1 MGEPKTY
8 TVSILKEALP
18 KYGRGLAVD
27 VGCGRG
33 KYRDLIGRHAS
44 RYVGLDNMTSLR
56 QFAPGGGPAVDIVAD
71 VMALPL
77 AAKSCDT
84 VVCLQVIEHVPEPGV
99 LMAELGRVCRGGGH
113 LLLATG
119 WLAPYHAEPRDYYR
133 FSVDAFQY
141 LFDRHG
147 FDLIELIPNGG
158 VWTLLAWSALRVVEL
173 RSVAWRRR
181 LGRVV
186 RPLELAAE
194 RLDGR
199 KALSRNSLGYFGVGR
214 RRG

>member
-1 MGEPKTY
+1 
-8 TVSILKEALP
+8 VSLLREALP
-18 KYGRGLAVD
+18 KYCRGVAAD

-33 KYRDLIGRHAS
+33 KYRGLIARHAA

-56 QFAPGGGPAVDIVAD
+56 QFAPGGRPAVDVVAD

-84 VVCLQVIEHVPEPGV
+84 VVCLQVIEHVPEPGA
-99 LMAELGRVCRGGGH
+99 LMAELGRVCRPGAH

-133 FSVDAFQY
+133 FSVDAFEY

-147 FDLIELIPNGG
+147 FDLVELSPNGG
-158 VWTLLAWSALRVVEL
+158 PCTLVVWSALRVVEL
-173 RSVAWRRR
+173 RSPAWRRR
-181 LGRVV
+181 LGRAM

-194 RLDGR
+194 RLDAR
-199 KALSRNSLGYFGVGR
+199 KGVSRNSLGYFGVGR

>member
-1 MGEPKTY
+1 VREPRTY
-8 TVSILKEALP
+8 TVSLLREALP
-18 KYGRGLAVD
+18 KYCRGVAAD

-33 KYRDLIGRHAS
+33 KYRELIARHAA
-44 RYVGLDNMTSLR
+44 RYVGLDNLTSLR
-56 QFAPGGGPAVDIVAD
+56 QFGPGGKAAVDVVAD

-84 VVCLQVIEHVPEPGV
+84 VVCLQVIEHLPEPGA
-99 LMAELGRVCRGGGH
+99 LMAELGRVCRPGGH

-133 FSVDAFQY
+133 FSVDAFDY

-147 FDLIELIPNGG
+147 FDLVELNPNGG
-158 VWTLLAWSALRVVEL
+158 PWTLLVWSALRVVEL
-173 RSVAWRRR
+173 RSPAWRRR
-181 LGRVV
+181 LGRAM

-194 RLDGR
+194 RLDAGKR
-199 KALSRNSLGYFGVGR
+199 VSRNSLGYFGVGR

>member
-1 MGEPKTY
+1 MREPKTY

-18 KYGRGLAVD
+18 RYARGLAAD

-33 KYRDLIGRHAS
+33 KYRELIARHAA

-56 QFAPGGGPAVDIVAD
+56 QFTAGGRPAVDVVAD

-99 LMAELGRVCRGGGH
+99 LLGELARVCRPGGH

-119 WLAPYHAEPRDYYR
+119 WLAPYHAEPKDYYR
-133 FSVDAFQY
+133 FSVDAFEY

-147 FDLIELIPNGG
+147 FDLVELHPNGG
-158 VWTLLAWSALRVVEL
+158 PWTLLTWSTLRVVEL
-173 RSVAWRRR
+173 RSPAWRRR
-181 LGRVV
+181 LGKAM
-186 RPLELAAE
+186 RPLELAAAG
-194 RLDGR
+194 LDAR
-199 KALSRNSLGYFGVGR
+199 KGLSKNSLGYFGVGR